1 MKRTIFILVMLFP
14 SVIFLCFTSTEL
26 YHEQVVANVISKKE
40 NRPKVS
46 WNKMKQ
52 KSVEA
57 ELFCTEKKFN
67 THYCMLIDM
76 SLHSGIKRFFVWDF
90 QKDTVVFSCLVGHGC
105 CDNVWNTDNT
115 KDNPRF
121 SNVDGSHCSSI
132 GKYKIGE
139 RGHSDWGIGV
149 KYVLHGLEKTNN
161 NALSRFVVFHSWER
175 VSDKEVYPEGTP
187 EGWGCPIVSDNSM
200 KKMDALLRQ
209 SNKPVLMWL
218 YK

>member
-1 MKRTIFILVMLFP
+1 MKKTIFIPVILSLA
-14 SVIFLCFTSTEL
+14 VIFLCFTNIEL
-26 YHEQVVANVISKKE
+26 GLEQVEVNMHGTKE
-40 NRPKVS
+40 SRPKVS
-46 WNKMKQ
+46 WNKMQQ
-52 KSVEA
+52 KSLEA
-57 ELFCTEKKFN
+57 ERFCRDKKFN
-67 THYCMLIDM
+67 TRHCILIDM

-90 QKDTVVFSCLVGHGC
+90 QRDTIIYSCLVGHGC

-121 SNVDGSHCSSI
+121 SNVDGSHCSSL

-139 RGHSDWGIGV
+139 RGHSDWGIGI
-149 KYVLHGLEKTNN
+149 KYLLHGLEKTNN

-175 VSDKEVYPEGTP
+175 VSDREVYPDGTP

-200 KKMDALLRQ
+200 KKIDALLRQ
-209 SNKPVLMWL
+209 SNKPVLMWI